1 LSSFNLFK
9 VLVFENF
16 KRLFVTPFWDFY
28 KTLK

>member
-1 LSSFNLFK
+1 LFK
-9 VLVFENF
+9 VLVFKSF